1 VRLLQRRLSDE
12 EIAMAEMVI
21 PGTYIDVRAEGLISA
36 GGVSTG
42 IVGVIGTAASGP
54 VGVPVTL
61 SGMSDA
67 NELFGAPDSFAV
79 PTDGSNPLTLTRSLQ
94 YVYGNGASTVVAV
107 RVASPRASASR
118 FALQDGSGNTVAT
131 LVAATP
137 GTWGNNIQVSVD
149 AAKVPA
155 RITAERQTSGFGALR
170 YHRVLPTPQN
180 RLQVVRG
187 DTRRVDTFNIVY
199 KSVTSAETVARNTGG
214 TFQLAATPVAQV
226 GSINAITVLDA
237 AGNPVRAYG
246 ANPPAGVTPGTL
258 LYDISVT
265 PGLNELRINPATGE
279 LAFEATQVPSP
290 TQTVVATYAV
300 DHAAPAAGEVLVTVW
315 NGQLDFH
322 SGEAPR
328 APSGD
333 TLVANYSVEAADSV
347 QVTLSWGQVKESYVV
362 PDGRALALLAANSS
376 LVTVAPDATYG
387 GAKPASGIAAYFG
400 TGSNLGGADGA
411 DAGED
416 EYAAGLDAI
425 SNQIVNI
432 VLLAGQD
439 ANTMGSVLVDHLKAT
454 EETDHERIGVIG
466 ASGSTVA
473 EFLGH
478 NLAEERVV
486 LVAPGIKLPD
496 GSTLPPPYTAAAI
509 AGMISSLPVQTS
521 LTNKA
526 VNIPNIAFAANRGEQ
541 TQLIQRNVLTIVAK
555 EGLRVLKGVT
565 TDGVGEPY
573 SAIPTRRI
581 VDYAK
586 YGVRSAA
593 NPYIGRLNNS
603 RVRTAL
609 KATLDAFLTG
619 MVQDEALT
627 GYSLDVTATRAQEIA
642 GQVSVVMTI
651 QPTFSIDFIRVVMT
665 LQ

>member
-1 VRLLQRRLSDE
+1 
-12 EIAMAEMVI
+12 MAEMVI

-42 IVGVIGTAASGP
+42 IVGVVGTAAAGP

-61 SGMSDA
+61 SGMAEA
-67 NELFGAPDSFAV
+67 NELFGAPDRFAV
-79 PTDGSNPLTLTRSLQ
+79 PTDGSNPLTLTRTLQ
-94 YVYGNGASTVVAV
+94 YIYGNGASTVVAV
-107 RVASPRASASR
+107 RVASPRASAAR
-118 FALQDGSGNTVAT
+118 FALKDGADNTVAT

-137 GTWGNNIQVSVD
+137 GTWGNNIQISVD
-149 AAKVPA
+149 AAKAPA
-155 RITAERQTSGFGALR
+155 RINGERQTSGFAALR
-170 YHRVLPTPQN
+170 YRRVLPTPQN

-187 DTRRVDTFNIVY
+187 DTRRVDTFDIVY
-199 KSVTSAETVARNTGG
+199 KSVTSGETVAKNSSGV
-214 TFQLAATPVAQV
+214 FQLANAPVARV
-226 GSINAITVLDA
+226 AAINAISVVDA

-246 ANPPAGVTPGTL
+246 ANPPAGVTPGTI
-258 LYDISVT
+258 LYDIAVT
-265 PGLNELRINPATGE
+265 PGLNEVRINPTTGE
-279 LAFEATQVPSP
+279 LTFEASQVPAAGQS
-290 TQTVVATYAV
+290 VRATYGV
-300 DHAAPAAGEVLVTVW
+300 DHAAPAPGQVLITVW

-322 SGEAPR
+322 TGEAPR
-328 APSGD
+328 ALSAD

-347 QVTLSWGQVKESYVV
+347 QVTLSWGQVKESYIT
-362 PDGRALALLAANSS
+362 PDGNMLAVLAASS
-376 LVTVAPDATYG
+376 RLVSIAADATFG
-387 GAKPASGIAAYFG
+387 SAKPATGVAAYFG
-400 TGSNLGGADGA
+400 TGTNLGGTDGA
-411 DAGED
+411 DAGEQ

-425 SNQIVNI
+425 SNQVINI
-432 VLLAGQD
+432 VVLAGQH
-439 ANTMGSVLVDHLKAT
+439 ANAMGSVLIDHLKAT

-466 ASGSTVA
+466 ASGSTVP

-478 NLAEERVV
+478 NLSAARVV

-496 GSTLPPPYTAAAI
+496 GSTLPPPYTAAAV
-509 AGMISSLPVQTS
+509 AGLISSLPVQAS
-521 LTNKA
+521 LTNKT

-541 TQLIQRNVLTIVAK
+541 TQLIQRDVLTIVAK

-565 TDGVGEPY
+565 TEGVGEPY

-593 NPYIGRLNNS
+593 NPYIGRLNNA

-619 MVQDEALT
+619 MVQEEALT
-627 GYSLDVTATRAQEIA
+627 GYSLEVSATRAQEIA

>member
-1 VRLLQRRLSDE
+1 
-12 EIAMAEMVI
+12 MAEMVI
-21 PGTYIDVRAEGLISA
+21 PGTYIDVRTEGLISA

-42 IVGVIGTAASGP
+42 IVGVIGTGASGP

-61 SGMSDA
+61 SGMAEA
-67 NELFGAPDSFAV
+67 NELYGAPDSFAV

-107 RVASPRASASR
+107 RVASPRASAAR
-118 FALQDGSGNTVAT
+118 FALKDASDNTIAT
-131 LVAATP
+131 LAAATP

-149 AAKVPA
+149 AAKTPA
-155 RITAERQTSGFGALR
+155 RINGERQTSGFAALR
-170 YHRVLPTPQN
+170 YKRVLPTPQN

-187 DTRRVDTFNIVY
+187 DTRRVDTFDIVY
-199 KSVTSAETVARNTGG
+199 KSVTSNETVAKYTSG
-214 TFQLAATPVAQV
+214 TFQLADAPVAQIA
-226 GSINAITVLDA
+226 SINAVVVLDA
-237 AGNPVRAYG
+237 SGNPVRAYG
-246 ANPPAGVTPGTL
+246 ANPPAGVTPGTI

-279 LAFEATQVPSP
+279 LTFEASQVPAAAQS
-290 TQTVVATYAV
+290 VRATYGV
-300 DHAAPAAGEVLVTVW
+300 DHAAPAAGQVLVTVW
-315 NGQLDFH
+315 NGHLDFH

-333 TLVANYSVEAADSV
+333 MLVANYSIQAADSV
-347 QVTLSWGQVKESYVV
+347 QITLSWGQTKESYVV
-362 PDGRALALLAANSS
+362 PDGNMLALLAATSG
-376 LVTVAPDATYG
+376 LVRVTPDATFG
-387 GAKPASGIAAYFG
+387 SAKPATGVAAYFG

-439 ANTMGSVLVDHLKAT
+439 ANAMGSVLIDHLKAT

-478 NLAEERVV
+478 NLAEARVV
-486 LVAPGIKLPD
+486 LVAPGIRLAD

-509 AGMISSLPVQTS
+509 AGLVSSLPVQAS

-541 TQLIQRNVLTIVAK
+541 TQLIQRNVLTIVIK
-555 EGLRVLKGVT
+555 QGLRVLKGVT
-565 TDGVGEPY
+565 TEGVGEPY
-573 SAIPTRRI
+573 SSIPIRRI

-593 NPYIGRLNNS
+593 NPYLGRLNNS

-642 GQVSVVMTI
+642 GQVSVMMTI